1 MSKRKPPT
9 GGLGEVSQQLP
20 PKQSRYKKKNKKEVD
35 QYAGSWD
42 ESDFSVWQKVLAAG
56 SSFLPSDG
64 DSSSDDSEYKM
75 QRLYESLSAAAQYT
89 HWSEA
94 DKLGSVGKSASSKS
108 TNKTKVAKKEMQE
121 KPVVVSPSKK
131 AAAVEISE
139 VAITT
144 SVERLDFLSLVCG
157 EKNELLDLEDLKE
170 ALGEIAKKNFMLL
183 QNWLDKKIYCA
194 QIIVNRLKEVN
205 EAIKN
210 IVATQDQ
217 GPTIGSDGL
226 LWTFEH
232 QLQAPIDRNERRK
245 VQEYSVVGV
254 VGFIKSLLEIV
265 LQEIHQIKDIEK
277 IRSTVP
283 EPESGS
289 FQEWS
294 QKEVVKLNNLLHI
307 VEKIIMPDVKEV
319 APSLCRAKRD
329 QVELKEAFYD
339 IAAMLATESDA
350 VLDAKVSEIGG
361 GDHCFAGVFEI

>member
-1 MSKRKPPT
+1 
-9 GGLGEVSQQLP
+9 
-20 PKQSRYKKKNKKEVD
+20 
-35 QYAGSWD
+35 
-42 ESDFSVWQKVLAAG
+42 
-56 SSFLPSDG
+56 
-64 DSSSDDSEYKM
+64 M

-157 EKNELLDLEDLKE
+157 EKNGRLDLEALRE
-170 ALGEIAKKNFMLL
+170 ALSEVAKKNFMLL
-183 QNWLDKKIYCA
+183 QNWLDKKINCTK
-194 QIIVNRLKEVN
+194 IILGRLERVSSVVQNITTLDAEESMVDQSKLLKSLEV
-205 EAIKN
+205 
-210 IVATQDQ
+210 
-217 GPTIGSDGL
+217 
-226 LWTFEH
+226 
-232 QLQAPIDRNERRK
+232 QLQMPIGVNGRSM
-245 VQEYSVVGV
+245 VQEYSVVDV

-283 EPESGS
+283 EVESSS
-289 FQEWS
+289 FQKWS

-319 APSLCRAKRD
+319 APSLCRDEEDKVILN
-329 QVELKEAFYD
+329 QTFYD
-339 IAAMLATESDA
+339 IDQIFAAKNDFASGDT
-350 VLDAKVSEIGG
+350 VSEIGG
-361 GDHCFAGVFEI
+361 GGDCFAGVFEI